1 MIPPDIT
8 SNVSNYCGMGSS
20 SRVTNGFSR
29 WRVVGTDT
37 LDRELHHCT
46 RNPHTLKF
54 TEDMT
59 LFSRNWQRWM
69 ATLGLAIALWM
80 ACLSP
85 AGAALNDDKNDGN
98 IFALYAGNG
107 SIVPPTTSLAQSLTA
122 HRPTLLVF
130 YLDDSR
136 DCKQFSTT
144 VSELQSYY
152 GRVATIVPV
161 NSDSILPGQDY
172 SETDPGYYYK
182 GRVPQSVIFDQ
193 SGTVRFDESGQVAFE
208 ALDSVFR
215 EIFDLLPRSESV
227 ELKRRPVNEVN
238 TELR

>member
-1 MIPPDIT
+1 
-8 SNVSNYCGMGSS
+8 MGSS
-20 SRVTNGFSR
+20 LRVTNRFCR
-29 WRVVGTDT
+29 WRAGGADT
-37 LDRELHHCT
+37 LDRELHQCT
-46 RNPHTLKF
+46 PNPYALKF

-85 AGAALNDDKNDGN
+85 VSAALNDDKYDGN

-107 SIVPPTTSLAQSLTA
+107 SIVPPSTSLAQSLTA

-161 NSDSILPGQDY
+161 NSDSILPNQNY
-172 SETDPGYYYK
+172 SETEPGYYYK
-182 GRVPQSVIFDQ
+182 GRVPQSVIFDE

-215 EIFDLLPRSESV
+215 EIFELLPRSESV
-227 ELKRRPVNEVN
+227 ELKRRSVNEVN

>member
-1 MIPPDIT
+1 
-8 SNVSNYCGMGSS
+8 
-20 SRVTNGFSR
+20 
-29 WRVVGTDT
+29 
-37 LDRELHHCT
+37 
-46 RNPHTLKF
+46 
-54 TEDMT
+54 MT
-59 LFSRNWQRWM
+59 LFSRNWQRLI
-69 ATLGLAIALWM
+69 ATLGLAIALW
-80 ACLSP
+80 AVCLSP
-85 AGAALNDDKNDGN
+85 AWAALNDDKYDGN

-107 SIVPPTTSLAQSLTA
+107 SIVPPSSTLAQALTV

-161 NSDSILPGQDY
+161 NADSLLPNQTY
-172 SETDPGYYYK
+172 TETEPGYYYS
-182 GRVPQSVIFDQ
+182 GQVPQSVIFDE
-193 SGTVRFDESGQVAFE
+193 SGTVRLNQSGQVPFE

-215 EIFDLLPRSESV
+215 EIFDLLPRSESP
-227 ELKRRPVNEVN
+227 ELKRRSVNEVN